1 MRLKLDENL
10 GLRHAELLRQAGHE
24 VDTVH
29 DESLSGAADD
39 AVLAAAW
46 AADRALVTLD
56 LDFADP
62 LRFPPEA
69 TAGIVVLRPHPHP
82 VRSGIDAALAQLV
95 AGLGRSDVT
104 GRLWGRRAR
113 SSPPVRTSAD
123 GPPGRRPPAAG
134 ELKTS

>member
-39 AVLAAAW
+39 AALAAAW

-104 GRLWGRRAR
+104 GRLWVVGPGRLRQYE
-113 SSPPVRTSAD
+113 PPPTDLPGA
-123 GPPGRRPPAAG
+123 GRRPPV
-134 ELKTS
+134 S